1 MRHSLSFA
9 APIAVVLGI
18 AAVLTMTGCGKNAAA
33 QAAAAPPPPQ
43 VDVAQV
49 ISKKVTEFDEFTGR
63 FEAVERVEIRPRVSG
78 YIASVNFDE
87 GREVHKGDVL
97 FVIDPRPYEA
107 DFKHAKAQ
115 LDQARSQ
122 SVLAKSERER
132 ASKLLQAHA
141 ISQEEYDTRVAGLE
155 QADAN
160 VEAAQAALDT
170 AALNLTFTRVTAPI
184 SGRISRAL
192 VTEGNLVSTGQ
203 TLLTTLVSLDPI
215 YVRFDGDE
223 QAYLKYTKLA
233 RESAQAHA
241 AAKANSAGKGN
252 GSVTGQARKPREASR
267 PTSAGHAPVPEGE
280 AQEAGEAGA
289 EVMVGLADEPGYP
302 HQGVMVFVDN
312 ELDPT
317 TGTIRGRARLE
328 NHDRAFTPG
337 LFARVKLMGSNQ
349 YTALLINDSAI
360 GTDQT
365 VRYVLVVGADNKV
378 QYRPVKLG
386 PIIDG
391 LRVVTDGLTAGET
404 IVVSGLQRVRPGAP
418 VAPQRVAMGERHRGP
433 GNQPDTMLARNAKL
447 ASNAAPAGH
456 ETDSKGVV
464 DSGSVNGSPAT
475 ESGSVNPNSATESG
489 TVQSGSAATRSI
501 NATARA
507 DAASKAKLAL
517 NSNTDA
523 GHATAG
529 VAQSN

>member
-1 MRHSLSFA
+1 MRHSFSLA
-9 APIAVVLGI
+9 APAAVVLAI
-18 AAVLTMTGCGKNAAA
+18 AAALSVTGCGGSAAA
-33 QAAAAPPPPQ
+33 QGAQAAPPPPQ

-49 ISKKVTEFDEFTGR
+49 VARRVTEFDEFTGR

-78 YIASVNFDE
+78 YIASVNFAE
-87 GREVHKGDVL
+87 GSEVKKGDVL

-107 DFKHAKAQ
+107 DYKHAKAQ

-122 SVLAKSERER
+122 SGLAKSERER
-132 ASKLLQAHA
+132 ATKLLQAHA
-141 ISQEEYDTRVAGLE
+141 ISQEEYDTRVAGLQ

-192 VTEGNLVSTGQ
+192 VTEGNLVTSGQ
-203 TLLTTLVSLDPI
+203 TMLTTLVSLDPI

-233 RESAQAHA
+233 REN
-241 AAKANSAGKGN
+241 AKERASRAGATGKPHPNTGKSANSSA
-252 GSVTGQARKPREASR
+252 TTA
-267 PTSAGHAPVPEGE
+267 TSATQP
-280 AQEAGEAGA
+280 EAGEAGA
-289 EVMVGLADEPGYP
+289 AVLVGLADEPGYP
-302 HQGVMVFVDN
+302 HSGVMVFVDN
-312 ELDPT
+312 EVDPT
-317 TGTIRGRARLE
+317 TGTIRGRARLD

-349 YTALLINDSAI
+349 YDATLINDSAI

-391 LRVVTDGLTAGET
+391 LRVITDGLKPGET
-404 IVVSGLQRVRPGAP
+404 IVVNGLQRVRPGSP
-418 VAPQRVAMGERHRGP
+418 VTPERVAMGERHRGDRP
-433 GNQPDTMLARNAKL
+433 QVLY
-447 ASNAAPAGH
+447 AG
-456 ETDSKGVV
+456 
-464 DSGSVNGSPAT
+464 AT
-475 ESGSVNPNSATESG
+475 SPNSSD
-489 TVQSGSAATRSI
+489 
-501 NATARA
+501 TAP
-507 DAASKAKLAL
+507 
-517 NSNTDA
+517 SND
-523 GHATAG
+523 
-529 VAQSN
+529 